1 MQITFASLSNSDID
15 RIVAIADENMISH
28 KIGRT
33 LYVTAFRPE
42 DEDEEVSYEEEQSL
56 DLEVESV
63 PATPF
68 RPLPRAK
75 PLPLIAVDSGVQ
87 ELGTLAGGGLAI
99 AVRGGALLDR
109 GEDRPLVLRY
119 NTGGLVIDEGN
130 RLPFFHAIGA
140 RLGQPNLWV
149 HVAEDGTLHL
159 ADKTPLQPNEVKA
172 AVRSFVERMV
182 TEEAIGVL
190 ASLGGGTLFID
201 GALPPS
207 SYDLPNKYVVEM
219 LSGCAFAGVDVV
231 ALSKKTRYT
240 VRGRPIGA
248 LFDDNPTFVGY
259 TPIRKLVDSTR
270 ALQGGVYRDVS
281 AASEVYAARFA
292 IGPTALTFRVD
303 VHNSTCST
311 PNEVIERVYTDVH
324 LYGGYP
330 MPLIAAHQYSSFLG
344 LDGPGLAADLVAK
357 YDLRFE
363 ADRSMNV
370 LFQPFNAFGK

>member
-1 MQITFASLSNSDID
+1 MQIAFANRSNLDID
-15 RIVAIADENMISH
+15 HIVAIASEHMISH
-28 KIGRT
+28 TNRRT
-33 LYVTAFRPE
+33 LYVTAFGPE
-42 DEDEEVSYEEEQSL
+42 DEDEEVRHEDEQSL
-56 DLEVESV
+56 DLELESV
-63 PATPF
+63 PPTPF
-68 RPLPRAK
+68 KPLPRAK

-99 AVRGGALLDR
+99 AVRAGALLECGD
-109 GEDRPLVLRY
+109 GRPLVLRY

-130 RLPFFHAIGA
+130 RLPFFHAIGK

-149 HVAEDGTLHL
+149 HVASDGTLHL
-159 ADKTPLQPNEVKA
+159 ADKTPLQPNEVKS

-182 TEEAIGVL
+182 TEEAISVL

-219 LSGCAFAGVDVV
+219 LSACAFAGVDVV

-248 LFDDNPTFVGY
+248 LFDDHPTFVGY
-259 TPIRKLVDSTR
+259 TPIRKLVDSPR
-270 ALQGGVYRDVS
+270 AQRGGEYRDVS

-292 IGPTALTFRVD
+292 VGPTALTFRVD
-303 VHNSTCST
+303 VHNSTYSMPT
-311 PNEVIERVYTDVH
+311 EVIERVYTDVH

-344 LDGPGLAADLVAK
+344 LDGPALAADLVAR

-370 LFQPFNAFGK
+370 LFHPFNAFGK